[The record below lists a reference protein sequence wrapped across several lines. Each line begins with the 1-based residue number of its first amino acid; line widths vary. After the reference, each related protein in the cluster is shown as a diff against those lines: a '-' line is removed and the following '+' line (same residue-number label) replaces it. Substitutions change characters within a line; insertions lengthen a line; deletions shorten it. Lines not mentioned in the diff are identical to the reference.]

1 MINVNDNL
9 FTNLRHQITS
19 WKTDKVR
26 YRVDLQLTN
35 IYECVCMVQ
44 FTQHT
49 QFNLGDEVNNI
60 TQAHQLALNFVA
72 KYERKEAITILL
84 LYK

>member
-1 MINVNDNL
+1 
-9 FTNLRHQITS
+9 
-19 WKTDKVR
+19 
-26 YRVDLQLTN
+26 
-35 IYECVCMVQ
+35 MVQ

>member
-1 MINVNDNL
+1 
-9 FTNLRHQITS
+9 
-19 WKTDKVR
+19 
-26 YRVDLQLTN
+26 
-35 IYECVCMVQ
+35 MVQ

-60 TQAHQLALNFVA
+60 TQAHQLSLHFVA

-84 LYK
+84 LYKSIHKRFYVNPIIYERCKISYKIIHIIEFD